1 MRRQLQVGSPELQ
14 SRLLLYCDGSV
25 NMDSWGVCCTYG
37 VCGSK
42 ESAYVKGLYWTHET
56 DSGASK
62 CTNPEI
68 TGQRRI
74 GGIFEKKLRFMQK
87 AALHSHI
94 FFLFS

>member
-42 ESAYVKGLYWTHET
+42 ESAYVEGLYWTHET
-56 DSGASK
+56 ESGASYGVPSQK
-62 CTNPEI
+62 LGHLGQSLLAGICEI
-68 TGQRRI
+68 CGLPVVI
-74 GGIFEKKLRFMQK
+74 D
-87 AALHSHI
+87 
-94 FFLFS
+94 

>member
-42 ESAYVKGLYWTHET
+42 ESAYVEGLYWTHET
-56 DSGASK
+56 ESGASK

-68 TGQRRI
+68 TGKRRI
-74 GGIFEKKLRFMQK
+74 
-87 AALHSHI
+87 
-94 FFLFS
+94 